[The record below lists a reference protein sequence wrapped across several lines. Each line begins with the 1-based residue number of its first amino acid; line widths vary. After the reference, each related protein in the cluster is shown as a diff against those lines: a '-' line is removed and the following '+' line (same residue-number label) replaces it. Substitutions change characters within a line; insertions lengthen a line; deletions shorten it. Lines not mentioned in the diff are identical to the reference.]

1 VRHVPLFAV
10 VAAAPLAEALQAGL
24 AGCRPMAWP
33 SLLEAARRRLPSIG
47 PALTA
52 PAAPLVLAAV
62 VVLAG
67 VGGYWA
73 AVGGGP
79 LNPLRLDLHE
89 SRYPARTMAFIKE
102 QRLPAPLFS
111 VYAWGGYELW
121 RLYPEYRMFMDGRTH
136 VYGPDVLREFLEV
149 TNVGPQWR
157 EVLDRRGVQ
166 TILALRSSALSET
179 LLTAGGWR
187 LVFREREAVVFVRE
201 TDANRALLSR
211 LEQLSRDDRERSD
224 PRAVAD
230 GGGGRRMPWWDG
242 ASPPARRQG
251 PA

>member
-1 VRHVPLFAV
+1 
-10 VAAAPLAEALQAGL
+10 
-24 AGCRPMAWP
+24 
-33 SLLEAARRRLPSIG
+33 
-47 PALTA
+47 
-52 PAAPLVLAAV
+52 
-62 VVLAG
+62 
-67 VGGYWA
+67 
-73 AVGGGP
+73 
-79 LNPLRLDLHE
+79 
-89 SRYPARTMAFIKE
+89 
-102 QRLPAPLFS
+102 
-111 VYAWGGYELW
+111 
-121 RLYPEYRMFMDGRTH
+121 
-136 VYGPDVLREFLEV
+136 
-149 TNVGPQWR
+149 
-157 EVLDRRGVQ
+157 VQ